1 MQTIWEPQK
10 ERAKVDLRLPRD
22 LHNQVHEMCDLL
34 GIPKNAFFAM
44 AAGLLLLEL
53 SPLQNNGKKDDTS
66 KVAVKIVQKVLSA
79 VRKQS

>member
-1 MQTIWEPQK
+1 MQTIWGPQK
-10 ERAKVDLRLPRD
+10 DRAKVDLRLPRD
-22 LHNQVHEMCDLL
+22 LHGQVHEMCDLL

-53 SPLQNNGKKDDTS
+53 SPLQIGEKRDNTS
-66 KVAVKIVQKVLSA
+66 KVAFKIVQKVLTA